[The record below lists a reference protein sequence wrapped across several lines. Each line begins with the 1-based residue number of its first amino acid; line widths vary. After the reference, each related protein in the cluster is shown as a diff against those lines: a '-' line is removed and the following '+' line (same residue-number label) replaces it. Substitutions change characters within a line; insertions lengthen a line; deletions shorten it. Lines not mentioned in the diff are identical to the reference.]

1 MTFPIY
7 GKLKNVPN
15 HQPDIYIYTY
25 IQQIRFQNP
34 SKRGTFANPAM
45 VLVSSGIGIETLI
58 VSLKETY
65 INNFIYDSFMISLCR
80 IQWKIFRYVLLC
92 FFMVEFMI
100 FDGEIYVFLMIFNAE
115 KNKK

>member
-1 MTFPIY
+1 
-7 GKLKNVPN
+7 
-15 HQPDIYIYTY
+15 
-25 IQQIRFQNP
+25 
-34 SKRGTFANPAM
+34 M

-80 IQWKIFRYVLLC
+80 IQWKIFRYVFLC

-100 FDGEIYVFLMIFNAE
+100 FDGEIYVFFNDF
-115 KNKK
+115 